1 MNFPTHKLGS
11 TLYLIFHEHVSKIGI
26 RKCKSG
32 PFISDHCA
40 VEFWLNLEKPKIK
53 LKRISY
59 RKLMDIDVE
68 KLENSLSLDELLENN
83 LHIDNLVSEFE
94 SRIKKT
100 FDSLAPMKNKQLLVR
115 KMQLWFTS
123 ELKNQK

>member
-1 MNFPTHKLGS
+1 
-11 TLYLIFHEHVSKIGI
+11 
-26 RKCKSG
+26 
-32 PFISDHCA
+32 
-40 VEFWLNLEKPKIK
+40 
-53 LKRISY
+53 
-59 RKLMDIDVE
+59 MDIDVE